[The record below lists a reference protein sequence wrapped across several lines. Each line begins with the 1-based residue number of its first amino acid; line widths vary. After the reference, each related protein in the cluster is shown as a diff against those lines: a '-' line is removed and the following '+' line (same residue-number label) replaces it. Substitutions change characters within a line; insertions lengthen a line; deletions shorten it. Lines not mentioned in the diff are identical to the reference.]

1 MSRLGKFSAPAA
13 RRIWSATQEV
23 EKQLSDSDSSL
34 AQRSEVA
41 LIKNTSGH
49 TIPPFGLMQIDT
61 TELINNRLTHKVI
74 RPYTES
80 HRATVFLVNG
90 RDPVVNGAFSIAQ
103 RGPVFRV
110 KIPTGLSVGD
120 RLGWGSSSFDAAL
133 GCLLMYLGPDG
144 FAEDVGRC
152 IACSATLEGT
162 VATTITAA
170 TEGTVTVP
178 GQSGVHR
185 AKTIGADIAI
195 SSSVILLPSMYG
207 KWRALGVC

>member
-23 EKQLSDSDSSL
+23 EKQLSDSDSAF
-34 AQRSEVA
+34 AQRSEVI
-41 LIKNTSGH
+41 LFKNTSGH

-61 TELINNRLTHKVI
+61 TEHLNGRLAHKVI

-90 RDPVVNGAFSIAQ
+90 RDPVLDGAFSAAQ

-110 KIPTGLSVGD
+110 KIPAGLSVGD

-152 IACSATLEGT
+152 IACSATIHGTSSSVITSTTEGNVT
-162 VATTITAA
+162 VA
-170 TEGTVTVP
+170 
-178 GQSGVHR
+178 GQSAAHK
-185 AKTIGADIAI
+185 AKTLGANIA
-195 SSSVILLPSMYG
+195 SGSSVILLPGMFG
-207 KWRALGVC
+207 NWLALRVC

>member
-1 MSRLGKFSAPAA
+1 MSRIGTFSPPAA
-13 RRIWSATQEV
+13 RRVWSATQIV
-23 EKQLSDSDSSL
+23 EKQILEGDSAF
-34 AQRSEVA
+34 AQRSEVI
-41 LIKNTSGH
+41 LFKNTSGH

-61 TELINNRLTHKVI
+61 TELLENRLAHKVI
-74 RPYTES
+74 RPYTENT
-80 HRATVFLVNG
+80 RAGVFLVNG
-90 RDPVVNGAFSIAQ
+90 RDEVVANAFSTAQ

-133 GCLLMYLGPDG
+133 GCLLIYLGPDG
-144 FAEDVGRC
+144 FVEDVGRC